1 MREQILGV
9 ATPPENQEMQEKGV
23 PIGGVQPWRRQ
34 QWTVDTLMFEK
45 GILRLTLGPVR
56 LSLQGTD

>member
-23 PIGGVQPWRRQ
+23 PIRGVKPWRRQ
-34 QWTVDTLMFEK
+34 QWTVETLMFEK
-45 GILRLTLGPVR
+45 GILRLTSGPVR